1 MRDLNLASAEILIV
15 DDNPQNV
22 QILGKMLSEYY
33 SDIEFA
39 VDGKSALDWINNK
52 NFDIIL
58 LDIMLPDINGIEI
71 CKRIRKSALNGNIP
85 IIFLSAD
92 NDKQTILQG
101 FEAGGQDYIT
111 KPFDNREMLARV
123 QTHLMLRKSLLEV
136 KELNETLEEKVKL
149 RTRELEEALAKADA
163 SDKLKSAFISNIS
176 HEVRTPLNG
185 ILGFASLLAKGYLSD
200 ERKDMFLDLVNQSG
214 ERLIKTITDYMDISL
229 LVSGNLKA
237 ENSEFS
243 PVKILNSFDT
253 KYKPLCEN
261 KGLTFEFSYPSE
273 LSETTIISDN
283 SLFEKT
289 IEQLLDNALKFTYTG
304 EVRLEVNLADNYLVC
319 SVQDTGIGIKPEIC
333 EGLFKP
339 FSPGEITRVRSYE
352 GSGLGLAIAQG
363 FVNLLSGELTYS
375 SETGKG
381 SVFNVKI
388 PVNNVGKNAVVSDT
402 VAEPSQAKE
411 LHNPVVLV
419 AEDDEANFLY
429 ARELLKRLKIE
440 IIHAEN
446 GKEAVDICMQN
457 DKIDLVLM
465 DLKMPV
471 MDGFEA
477 TRQIKSIRKNVPVVA
492 LTAYA
497 LKVDELKAKEAG
509 CTDFI
514 IKPVSEATLK
524 NVINNFLPGFKHS

>member
-243 PVKILNSFDT
+243 PVKILNNFDT

-261 KGLTFEFSYPSE
+261 KGLTFEFSYPPE
-273 LSETTIISDN
+273 LSEMTIISDN
-283 SLFEKT
+283 SLLEKI
-289 IEQLLDNALKFTYTG
+289 IEPLIDNALKFTYTG
-304 EVRLEVNLADNYLVC
+304 EVKLEVNFKDNHLIC
-319 SVQDTGIGIKPEIC
+319 SVRDTGIGIKPEIHDW
-333 EGLFKP
+333 LFKP
-339 FSPGEITRVRSYE
+339 FNPGEITKVRSYE
-352 GSGLGLAIAQG
+352 GSGLGLAIAKG
-363 FVNLLSGELTYS
+363 CLNLLHGEISFTS
-375 SETGKG
+375 VVGKG
-381 SVFNVKI
+381 SEFQVKI
-388 PVNNVGKNAVVSDT
+388 PVNKVGTNAALSKT
-402 VAEPSQAKE
+402 AAESSENIK
-411 LHNPVVLV
+411 LHKPVVLV
-419 AEDDEANFLY
+419 AEDDEANSLY
-429 ARELLKRLKIE
+429 AKELLKKLKIE
-440 IIHAEN
+440 AIHAPN
-446 GKEAVDICMQN
+446 GKEAVDICKKN

-477 TRQIKSIRKNVPVVA
+477 TRQIKSIRKDMPVVA

-497 LKVDELKAKEAG
+497 LKIDELKAKEAG
-509 CTDFI
+509 CIDFI
-514 IKPVSEATLK
+514 IKPVSETTLK
-524 NVINNFLPGFKHS
+524 NVINNLLPGFKLL